1 MPRFFCFQAPTAH
14 STNLLANFSLSAV
27 EETIC
32 RAHTP
37 FVAKITN
44 LSLLLISL
52 CVTSGTEI
60 RPKSFRQKSP
70 KALDK
75 ASPPGVSPL
84 GPDIQ
89 AMLYELC
96 ADGQKP
102 VPTVFVGGKF
112 LGGVET
118 LMACHI
124 NGSLVPLLKD
134 AESSLALTSSPS
146 FL

>member
-1 MPRFFCFQAPTAH
+1 MARFCYANWSGDDQLH
-14 STNLLANFSLSAV
+14 SDGGGLV
-27 EETIC
+27 E
-32 RAHTP
+32 RG
-37 FVAKITN
+37 
-44 LSLLLISL
+44 S
-52 CVTSGTEI
+52 EI

-89 AMLYELC
+89 AVLYELC

-102 VPTVFVGGKF
+102 VPAVFVGGKF

-124 NGSLVPLLKD
+124 NGSLVPFLKD
-134 AESSLALTSSPS
+134 VGAL
-146 FL
+146 

>member
-14 STNLLANFSLSAV
+14 STSLLAYFSLSAV

-32 RAHTP
+32 RASWLETTSYTP
-37 FVAKITN
+37 SVTKITN

-84 GPDIQ
+84 GLDIQ
-89 AMLYELC
+89 AVLYELC

-102 VPTVFVGGKF
+102 VPAVFVEGKF

-124 NGSLVPLLKD
+124 NGSLMPLLKD
-134 AESSLALTSSPS
+134 VKALW
-146 FL
+146 L